1 MRRGPCN
8 ALSLTFGPG
17 HAQHHTVGALA
28 LEPHAESP
36 GAAEPVSV
44 LLNAS
49 AGAAARAGD
58 DEHPALGEV
67 QDAFA
72 AAGLNV
78 AIAVGSGDTLTALA
92 RRAVARGVRVVVAGG
107 GDGTIGSVAAAV
119 ANTDATL
126 GILPLGTL
134 NHFAKDLGIPPGVPE
149 AVRVIAVGHTARVDV
164 GEVNGRVFINNSSL
178 GLYPSVVYQREKRR
192 AQGRGKWIA
201 FALAVARVWRLYRRV
216 RVIVHTETVSRI
228 VRTPFVFVGNNEY
241 QLEGVRLGA
250 RARVDAGQLHVAMAP
265 GMTRGEIVRV
275 LGSALLGR
283 LADVD
288 HLDTLL
294 TDTVTIG
301 ARRRHL
307 PVALDG
313 EVTLVETPL
322 NYRIRRGAL
331 RVCVRRTSNG

>member
-1 MRRGPCN
+1 M
-8 ALSLTFGPG
+8 
-17 HAQHHTVGALA
+17 GALA
-28 LEPHAESP
+28 VEADAESP
-36 GAAEPVSV
+36 GVAESVSV

-49 AGAAARAGD
+49 AGAAGRAGD
-58 DEHPALGEV
+58 DEQPARAEV
-67 QDAFA
+67 RDAFA
-72 AAGLNV
+72 AAGLNIS
-78 AIAVGSGDTLTALA
+78 IAVGSGDTLTALA
-92 RRAVARGVRVVVAGG
+92 RRAVARGVRLVVAGG
-107 GDGTIGSVAAAV
+107 GDGTIGSVALAL

-134 NHFAKDLGIPPGVPE
+134 NHFAKDLGIPLGVPD
-149 AVRVIAVGHTARVDV
+149 AVRVIAAGHVARVDV

-178 GLYPSVVYQREKRR
+178 GLYPSVVYQREKRQ
-192 AQGRGKWIA
+192 AQGRGKWMA
-201 FALAVARVWRLYRRV
+201 FALATARVWRLYRRV
-216 RVIVHTETVSRI
+216 RVVVHTDAGSRV

-265 GMTRGEIVRV
+265 GMTKGEMVSV
-275 LGSALLGR
+275 LGWALLGR

-294 TDTVTIG
+294 TDAVTIG

-313 EVTLVETPL
+313 EVTLLETPL
-322 NYRIRRGAL
+322 EYRVRRGAL
-331 RVCVRRTSNG
+331 RVCVPDR